1 MNTDDV
7 KMRMQNICNAKK
19 WRNLVDF
26 IEEGYK
32 GMFVIL
38 RIVKDSGKPVIAGDL
53 AKIMN
58 VSTARIARALNTLER
73 KGYVERRCFENDARK
88 VVIVL
93 TELGAAAL
101 SERENRVSNMLTPM
115 LNRLTESEVKS
126 LFGLLGKVL
135 S

>member
-1 MNTDDV
+1 MNIDDI
-7 KMRMQNICNAKK
+7 KNNMQRLCGAKK
-19 WRNLVDF
+19 WRNLIDF

-38 RIVKDSGKPVIAGDL
+38 RIVKDSAEPVSAGDL

-73 KGYVERRCFENDARK
+73 KGYIERRVSLSDARK
-88 VVIVL
+88 VIIFL
-93 TELGAAAL
+93 TEQGEIAL
-101 SERENRVSNMLTPM
+101 SERDGRVSDMITPM
-115 LNRLTESEVKS
+115 IGRLSDCEVESFFV
-126 LFGLLGKVL
+126 LLGKML